1 MKFKVAID
9 PGHSV
14 NTAGKRCLKSLDSN
28 ETREWLLNSR
38 IADILCGMVKMY
50 PDIEILRTDDITGLT
65 DVSLT
70 ERCKRANDFKAD
82 LFISIHHNA
91 GINGGSGGGCV
102 VYTWNGL
109 HKTEAQK
116 LYNLTIAQTGLKGN
130 RSEHIGAGNFSV
142 LKYTNMPAF
151 LIEEGFMDSSTDI
164 KKILTDDFAYQCAK
178 GLLDFILWYKD
189 K

>member
-1 MKFKVAID
+1 MRVAID
-9 PGHSV
+9 AGHGKDK
-14 NTAGKRCLKSLDSN
+14 AGKRCLKKLDPN
-28 ETREWLLNSR
+28 ETREWYLNSR
-38 IADILCGMVKMY
+38 IADMLCGMLKMHN
-50 PDIEILRTDDITGLT
+50 DISVIRTDDTTGVT
-65 DVSLT
+65 DVALKT
-70 ERCKRANDFKAD
+70 RCNKANAFNAD

-91 GINGGSGGGCV
+91 GVAGGSGGGAV
-102 VYTWNGL
+102 VYTW
-109 HKTEAQK
+109 QK
-116 LYNLTIAQTGLKGN
+116 LHSAEATKLYDLTIAQTGLKGN